1 MIKTPPP
8 TYNPGMRS
16 VLSADNLGLI
26 DSVARLG
33 SMAAAAREWG
43 LVPSALTYRVRQI
56 EEALDVLLFDRSSRH
71 AKLTPAGHELLRAG
85 QHLLQEFDAV
95 AQRVKRV
102 ATGWEPQLTI
112 AADALIDRHT
122 LLDLCEAFMALKS
135 PTQLKIRA
143 ETLSG
148 TVEALQSGAADLALG
163 VAIEGSWPQ
172 LQTAA
177 LGHVDF
183 VYAVAPHHPL
193 APVTCELSDQDLRAH
208 RSVAVADSSQRGAG
222 ISHNLLPG
230 QEVLTMPS
238 MQHKLEAQ
246 LRGLG
251 GGFLPQPLAQPYVN
265 QGLLV
270 VKSLQQA
277 NRRVH
282 LSYAWRTVTRGA
294 NTGKALSWWL
304 QQLESSVTRNALL
317 HGRPFEPHALHDKS
331 TIAHSLP
338 EPKKKRSPKTPLNPA
353 TR

>member
-1 MIKTPPP
+1 MINTRKTASHPEI
-8 TYNPGMRS
+8 RS

-26 DSVARLG
+26 ESVARLG

-43 LVPSALTYRVRQI
+43 LVPSALTYRIRQI
-56 EEALDVLLFDRSSRH
+56 EEALDVLLFDRSSRR
-71 AKLTPAGHELLRAG
+71 ATLTPAGSELLRAG
-85 QHLLQEFDAV
+85 QHLLQELDAV

-102 ATGWEPQLTI
+102 ATGWEPVFTV

-122 LLDLCEAFMALKS
+122 LLDLCESFMALKA

-163 VAIEGSWPQ
+163 VAIEGTWPQ

-193 APVTCELSDQDLRAH
+193 APITCELSDDDLRAH
-208 RSVAVADSSQRGAG
+208 RSVTVADTSVRGSG

-270 VKSLQQA
+270 IKSLQQA

-282 LSYAWRTVTRGA
+282 LSYAWRATARG
-294 NTGKALSWWL
+294 TQKGKALAWWW
-304 QQLESSVTRNALL
+304 QQLQSANTRQALL
-317 HGRPFEPHALHDKS
+317 HG
-331 TIAHSLP
+331 HSFD
-338 EPKKKRSPKTPLNPA
+338 LNL
-353 TR
+353 